1 MVDQETKTKL
11 IEELERDGNI
21 YRACAKV
28 GIGTSTFYRWKS
40 DKVFW
45 KQAQATIKL
54 GRENACYIGEHSLL
68 SLVKEKDLGAIKYLL
83 SHNSPV
89 YKPRMTSKV
98 ILEHHRKL
106 MKSELPL
113 PPSLE
118 DIFDKM
124 EEDEKE
130 EEAQAPLANQVSL
143 PTQNSPGTPIVLLD
157 EAEPKD
163 KKEKELP
170 KKHAPPRRL
179 FSDN

>member
-11 IEELERDGNI
+11 LEELEKDGNV

-40 DKVFW
+40 DKAFW

-83 SHNSPV
+83 GHNSPI
-89 YKPRMTSKV
+89 YKPRAVSKV

-106 MKSELPL
+106 QKSDL
-113 PPSLE
+113 PPPISLE
-118 DIFDKM
+118 DII
-124 EEDEKE
+124 DEMGRRE
-130 EEAQAPLANQVSL
+130 EEEPVSL
-143 PTQNSPGTPIVLLD
+143 PPYPLYPAVQNAVGTPIVLSD
-157 EAEPKD
+157 QSED
-163 KKEKELP
+163 KKGSELP
-170 KKHAPPRRL
+170 KKHVPPRRL
-179 FSDN
+179 FSDDEES